1 MRNGWQQSK
10 LMKRRGDNGENKDKK
25 IEKRKVRPLVCNDIM
40 DLIHYS
46 FVPLILF
53 CVPYMI
59 NLLL

>member
-1 MRNGWQQSK
+1 
-10 LMKRRGDNGENKDKK
+10 MKRQGDNGENKDKK

-53 CVPYMI
+53 RVPYMI
-59 NLLL
+59 NLLP